1 MFTYYET
8 YEIKCTK
15 VFNDEE
21 IREIA
26 NEYKNYLKEYS
37 DINDID
43 SFSDFMTYKYY
54 FDINYECIFLDSNM
68 EDFYKE
74 IQKYM

>member
-8 YEIKCTK
+8 YEIKCEK

-37 DINDID
+37 DIDNID
-43 SFSDFMTYKYY
+43 NFSDFIIYKYY
-54 FDINYECIFLDSNM
+54 FDINYECDFIDNNI

-74 IQKYM
+74 IHKYM